1 MKYLPLEFFGGVSLI
16 IVVTIVA
23 GRHLRRPGSPHGPT
37 WRYIL
42 LGLTLFVTAGAL
54 NALPPHNVVLAALV
68 MIMGV
73 GFFAIGIATMG
84 GGNFSFYG
92 AAACGMAAVPFLML
106 PTPIGLHIV
115 GKTINCRVRGWDG
128 FSVTDFTA
136 DCPDGRSY
144 DFHKHGLHDFSG
156 GDVAVVVDPH
166 GVLQPQYVGEENLTE
181 ESIFGGLAI
190 VGAAGIVTAA
200 AYNRKRLH
208 GQVKHVV
215 KPGFSSGP

>member
-16 IVVTIVA
+16 ILVSVIA

-42 LGLTLFVTAGAL
+42 LGLMLFITAGAL
-54 NALPPHNVVLAALV
+54 DALPPHNIVLAALV

-73 GFFAIGIATMG
+73 AFFAIGIATLG

-115 GKTINCRVRGWDG
+115 GKTITCRVRGWNG

-144 DFHKHGLHDFSG
+144 DFHKHGLHYFAG
-156 GDVAVVVDPH
+156 GNVPVVVDPH
-166 GVLQPQYVGEENLTE
+166 GVLQPQYVGEENVTE
-181 ESIFGGLAI
+181 EAIFGGLALL
-190 VGAAGIVTAA
+190 GAGGIIGAA